1 MEAFVSQLNN
11 SLKEGIKRDFQVQQT
26 VLTFFDYLDEVTKY
40 PKRHVRNSAR
50 YFSDCIEY
58 FGNYPVKLPF
68 GSYTRYTVFDAP
80 YDEGQTKVMGQE
92 KVQNEVVRILRNFV
106 KSGKIDRLIL
116 LHGPNGSAKTSI
128 VHALISAAEAYSHT
142 EEGAIYQFNWIFPR
156 KEIAGKSLGFQDS
169 SGRPSDSYALLEN
182 EEIASTLPC
191 DQKDHPLL
199 LLSRSYRRV
208 MFKHFVEDGTW
219 EAEDTIPE
227 VLKSGD
233 LSAKNRKIYDA
244 LLANYG
250 GNVLEVL
257 KHVQVQ
263 RFYFSRRYRRG
274 VATVEPQMSVDGHI
288 KQIMMDQSIADL
300 PPTLQHLNLYQSG
313 GALSQANRGLIE
325 YSDLLKRP
333 IESWKYLLVATEQA
347 QVNMD
352 VLLMF
357 LDVVMIASSNELHL
371 ASFREY
377 PDWQSFKGRFELV
390 KVPYLRKLSDELQ
403 IYENQIPRSLVGVH
417 VAPHAMELAAR
428 WAVLTRLEPPTPEKY
443 GPDVRELVRTLTPM
457 EKLELY
463 DTGLTPERLSQKE
476 AKNLRN
482 LASTIFNEN
491 VDEADYEG
499 RYGAS
504 PREVRMLLLN
514 ASQYKEFNH
523 LSPVAVLKELRL
535 LVRERSSYDF
545 LRRESQRGYRD
556 AVKFVDLVERHYIK
570 KLDEEIRSAMGLISA
585 NSHQDLFEKY
595 VRHVSAWTK
604 KEKIHAS
611 GIDKMVEPDQ
621 KLMREIERILVA
633 RTESSE
639 DFRRALIA
647 QIGAFRL
654 EHPEQDVDYGL
665 LFGNYLRR
673 IKDDYY
679 ERQKIL
685 VSKIL
690 DVYLCYFSEDEAEK
704 KNLDKKEIEQV
715 LLLNENLRA
724 LGYNYSSAQHAVAFL
739 KKARG

>member
-1 MEAFVSQLNN
+1 MEAFVSQLNS
-11 SLKEGIKRDFQVQQT
+11 SLQEGIKRDFQVQQT
-26 VLTFFDYLDEVTKY
+26 VLPFFEYLDEVTKH

-50 YFSDCIEY
+50 YFADCIEH
-58 FGNYPVKLPF
+58 FGSYSVSLPF
-68 GSYTRYTVFDAP
+68 GSYTRFNVFDAP

-92 KVQNEVVRILRNFV
+92 KVQYEIVRILRNFV

-156 KEIAGKSLGFQDS
+156 KEIAGKSLGFQ
-169 SGRPSDSYALLEN
+169 GQGGTPSDSYALLEN
-182 EEIASTLPC
+182 DAIASTLPC

-199 LLSRSYRRV
+199 LLSKSYRRV
-208 MFKHFVEDGTW
+208 MFKHFVQDGSW
-219 EAEDTIPE
+219 EKEDTIPE
-227 VLKSGD
+227 VLVSGD

-288 KQIMMDQSIADL
+288 KQITMDQSLADL
-300 PPTLQHLNLYQSG
+300 PPTMQHLNLYQSG

-357 LDVVMIASSNELHL
+357 LDVVMMASSNELHL

-390 KVPYLRKLSDELQ
+390 KVPYLLKYSDELA
-403 IYENQIPRSLVGVH
+403 IYENQIPRVLVGMH
-417 VAPHAMELAAR
+417 TAPHALGLAAR

-443 GPDVRELVRTLTPM
+443 GPEIRELVRTLTPM

-463 DTGLTPERLSQKE
+463 DTGATPERLSQKE
-476 AKNLRN
+476 AKNLRM
-482 LASTIFNEN
+482 LAPTIFNEKLDD
-491 VDEADYEG
+491 VDYEG

-514 ASQYKEFNH
+514 ASQDKSYDH
-523 LSPVAVLKELRL
+523 LSPIAVLKELRL

-545 LRRESQRGYRD
+545 LRRESQRGFRD
-556 AVKFVDLVERHYIK
+556 ASKYVDLVERYYIK

-585 NSHQDLFEKY
+585 NSHLDLFEKY

-604 KEKIHAS
+604 KEKILDP

-621 KLMREIERILVA
+621 KLMREIERVLVA
-633 RTESSE
+633 RAESSE

-654 EHPEQDVDYGL
+654 EHPAQKVDYAL

-679 ERQKIL
+679 ERQKIT
-685 VSKIL
+685 VGKIL
-690 DVYLCYFSEDEAEK
+690 EAYLLYFGDDEEEK
-704 KNLDKKEIEQV
+704 NRLDKKTAEQV
-715 LLLNENLRA
+715 LLLKENLCA
-724 LGYNYSSAQHAVAFL
+724 LGYNDESAKHAVAFL